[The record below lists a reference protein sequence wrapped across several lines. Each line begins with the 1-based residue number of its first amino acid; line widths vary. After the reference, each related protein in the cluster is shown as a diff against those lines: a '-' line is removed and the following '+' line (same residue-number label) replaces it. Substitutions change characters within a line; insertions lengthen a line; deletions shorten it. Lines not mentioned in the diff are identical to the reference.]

1 LQINWNLHI
10 RHRNDNML
18 IIITDWWYLMTIW
31 NKQIIA
37 HQDVILLLLCTR
49 IMKLVERKD
58 VKRVFNI
65 TSVLNEYITFLND
78 LLKNEMNDQWKS
90 LNKTIKKS
98 DKVLLKIDDYE
109 NNDDIESTRKQMN
122 ISET

>member
-1 LQINWNLHI
+1 
-10 RHRNDNML
+10 
-18 IIITDWWYLMTIW
+18 
-31 NKQIIA
+31 
-37 HQDVILLLLCTR
+37 
-49 IMKLVERKD
+49 MKLVERKD